1 MSVVK
6 VLELIGEGKS
16 IEEAIEST
24 LKHAAKTVKNIR
36 QLNVDHFEA
45 IVEKNKITKYRVHV
59 KLSFVVDN

>member
-16 IEEAIEST
+16 IEDAIAST

-36 QLNVDHFEA
+36 QLNVQHIEA
-45 IVEKNKITKYRVHV
+45 IVEKNKIVKYRVNV
-59 KLSFVVDN
+59 NLSFVVDN